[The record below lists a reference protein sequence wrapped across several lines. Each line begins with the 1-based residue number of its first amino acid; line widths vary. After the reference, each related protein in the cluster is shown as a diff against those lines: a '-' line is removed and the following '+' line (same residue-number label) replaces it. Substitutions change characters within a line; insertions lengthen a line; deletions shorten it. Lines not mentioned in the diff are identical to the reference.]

1 MKVVIV
7 EDELAAS
14 ENLTFLLKNIQPEIE
29 VLAVL
34 DSVRAAVAYF
44 SKPNEAVLVFMDI
57 HLADGISFEI
67 FDKVRIEIPVV
78 FTTAYD
84 QYALK
89 AFKVNSIDYLLK
101 PIDEDE
107 LSKALQQFK
116 LKVKQEKNV
125 DDPMIGLLSFIKA
138 KTKTFKT
145 TYLVSQRDQL
155 IPIKTADIA
164 YLYIDLGIVK
174 AVTKDNYTYVIDEK
188 LEDIENDLNPE
199 NFYRV
204 NRQFIVRRDAI
215 VNINYYFNSKLI
227 VNVTPTFEER
237 IVVSKAKSSEFKQW
251 LNS

>member
-14 ENLTFLLKNIQPEIE
+14 ENLVFLLKTIQPDIE

-34 DSVRAAVAYF
+34 DSVRAGVAYF

-67 FDKVRIEIPVV
+67 FEKVRIEIPVV

-101 PIDEDE
+101 PIDEDD
-107 LSKALQQFK
+107 LRKALQQFK
-116 LKVKQEKNV
+116 LQVKHEGKA
-125 DDPMIGLLSFIKA
+125 DDPMAGLLNFLKA
-138 KTKTFKT
+138 KTKTYKT
-145 TYLVSQRDQL
+145 TYLVSQREQL

-164 YLYIDLGIVK
+164 YFYIDLGIVK
-174 AVTKDNYTYVIDEK
+174 AVTKDNHPYSIDEK

-227 VNVTPTFEER
+227 VNVIPSFEER
-237 IVVSKAKSSEFKQW
+237 IVVSKAKATEFKQW

>member
-14 ENLTFLLKNIQPEIE
+14 ENLIFLLKTIQPDIE
-29 VLAVL
+29 VLTVL

-67 FDKVRIEIPVV
+67 FEKVRIEIPVV

-101 PIDEDE
+101 PIDEDD

-116 LKVKQEKNV
+116 LKEKQEAKAA
-125 DDPMIGLLSFIKA
+125 DTMTGLLNFIKE
-138 KTKTFKT
+138 KTKTYKT

-155 IPIKTADIA
+155 IPVKTADIA

-174 AVTKDNYTYVIDEK
+174 AVTKENHTYVIDEK
-188 LEDIENDLNPE
+188 LEDIESDLNPE

-204 NRQFIVRRDAI
+204 NRQCIVRRDAI

-227 VNVTPTFEER
+227 VNVTPPFQER
-237 IVVSKAKSSEFKQW
+237 IVVSKAKATEFKHW